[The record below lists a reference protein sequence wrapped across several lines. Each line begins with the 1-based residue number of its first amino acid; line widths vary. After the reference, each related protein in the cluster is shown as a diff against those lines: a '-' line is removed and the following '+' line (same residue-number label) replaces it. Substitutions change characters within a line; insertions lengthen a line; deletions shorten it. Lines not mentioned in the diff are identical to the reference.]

1 MAVAYKVVFDA
12 VDPHSQAFFWAD
24 VLGYVVEDNA
34 AFIRSLL
41 DAGAITDAE
50 VTEFDGRLFFSSG
63 AAARDPYSPVD
74 ERGVGLGG
82 RVLFLAVPEHK
93 TSKNRVH
100 LDVHVG
106 AGECQPRRSHSTRRA
121 LSRIGGDRALSS
133 RRAGARVTSRSP
145 TRKATSSA

>member
-24 VLGYVVEDNA
+24 VLGYVVEDNT

-41 DAGAITDAE
+41 DAGAITDPD
-50 VTEFDGRLFFSSG
+50 VTEFEGRLFFSSG

-93 TSKNRVH
+93 TTKNRVH

-106 AGECQPRRSHSTRRA
+106 ADNAAGEVARLVELGATVLYRVDEPG
-121 LSRIGGDRALSS
+121 SRH
-133 RRAGARVTSRSP
+133 VTLADP
-145 TRKATSSA
+145 EGNEFCVM

>member
-24 VLGYVVEDNA
+24 VLGYVVEDNT

-41 DAGAITDAE
+41 DAGAITDAD

-93 TSKNRVH
+93 TTKNRVH

-106 AGECQPRRSHSTRRA
+106 ADKAAAEVTRLVELGATVLYRVDEPG
-121 LSRIGGDRALSS
+121 SRH
-133 RRAGARVTSRSP
+133 VTLADP
-145 TRKATSSA
+145 EGNEFCVM

>member
-24 VLGYVVEDNA
+24 VLGYVVEDNS
-34 AFIRSLL
+34 AFIQSLL
-41 DAGAITDAE
+41 DAGAITGDE
-50 VTEFDGRLFFSSG
+50 VTEFEGRMFFSSG

-106 AGECQPRRSHSTRRA
+106 ADNAAAEVARLVELGATVLYSVDEPG
-121 LSRIGGDRALSS
+121 SRH
-133 RRAGARVTSRSP
+133 VTLADP
-145 TRKATSSA
+145 EGNEFCVM

>member
-12 VDPHSQAFFWAD
+12 VDPHRQAFFWAD
-24 VLGYVVEDNA
+24 VLGYVVEDNT

-41 DAGAITDAE
+41 DAGAITDAD

-93 TSKNRVH
+93 TTKNRVH

-106 AGECQPRRSHSTRRA
+106 ADNAAAEVARLVELGATVLYRVDEPG
-121 LSRIGGDRALSS
+121 SRH
-133 RRAGARVTSRSP
+133 VTLADP
-145 TRKATSSA
+145 EGNEFCVM

>member
-24 VLGYVVEDNA
+24 VLGYVVEDNT

-41 DAGAITDAE
+41 DAGAITDAD

-93 TSKNRVH
+93 TTKNRVH

-106 AGECQPRRSHSTRRA
+106 ADNAVAEVARLVELGATVLYRVDEPG
-121 LSRIGGDRALSS
+121 SRH
-133 RRAGARVTSRSP
+133 VTLADP
-145 TRKATSSA
+145 EGNEFCVM

>member
-12 VDPHSQAFFWAD
+12 VDPHRQAFFWAD
-24 VLGYVVEDNA
+24 VLGYVVEDNST
-34 AFIRSLL
+34 FIRSLL
-41 DAGAITDAE
+41 DAGAITDGE

-93 TSKNRVH
+93 TTKNRVH

-106 AGECQPRRSHSTRRA
+106 AENAAAEVARLVGLGATVLYRVDEPG
-121 LSRIGGDRALSS
+121 SRH
-133 RRAGARVTSRSP
+133 VTLADP
-145 TRKATSSA
+145 EGNEFCVM